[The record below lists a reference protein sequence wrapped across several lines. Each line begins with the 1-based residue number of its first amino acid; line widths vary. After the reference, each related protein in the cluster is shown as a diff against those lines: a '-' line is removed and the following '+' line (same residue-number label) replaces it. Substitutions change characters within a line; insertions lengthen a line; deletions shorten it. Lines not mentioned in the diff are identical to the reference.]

1 MKDAVLFP
9 LCSIMFAAFIISLIG
24 LILVNIGNEG
34 AIVLGFSIVFTIAAI
49 AAIFKFTSKALK
61 DNK

>member
-1 MKDAVLFP
+1 LKDAVIFP
-9 LCSIMFAAFIISLIG
+9 LFSILFTGLIVSMVG
-24 LILVNIGNEG
+24 FILVNIGNEG
-34 AIVLGFSIVFTIAAI
+34 AILFGFGIVFTIAAI